1 MNVLVLGGC
10 GIQGKAALFDLS
22 RNRKVSRIICADIR
36 TDSLRTLKYVD
47 HGKIKPVQLDLE
59 RENVMVSLMKEDIDI
74 AIDLLPPRFGKL
86 VAEAA
91 IETGIS
97 LVNSNY
103 AYDLKPLHEAAAKK
117 GISIMPECG
126 LDPGIDLVIY
136 GYGLRQFDEL
146 QVLNSYCGGLP
157 EKKACT
163 NPLNYKISWNWD
175 AVLKSQKRDA
185 ALISDG
191 KVVQVPGEKQHE
203 NEFIHQIDFP
213 ELGKLE
219 AFPNGN
225 AVHFT
230 DALGITGTIRETGRY
245 SLRWP
250 GWCDFW
256 KPIKKLGFLGDSS
269 VPGLPGE
276 ITPHQFLVKLLEP
289 RLQYQDDEKDL
300 AVMQNV
306 FIGTKNGKTK
316 KVTFNILIERDL
328 GTGLMAM
335 SLGVSYPAC
344 IAAEMIAGGE
354 ITKRGLLSPV
364 TDIPGDAFLDRLK
377 HRGIK
382 IEEIVEP

>member
-1 MNVLVLGGC
+1 MNILVLGGC
-10 GIQGKAALFDLS
+10 GIQGKAALCDLS
-22 RNRKVSRIICADIR
+22 RNRKVSRIICADIQ
-36 TDSLRTLKYVD
+36 TDSIQTLNYVD
-47 HGKIKPVQLDLE
+47 HGKIEPVQLDLE
-59 RENVMVSLMKEDIDI
+59 RESALRSLMKEEIDV
-74 AIDLLPPRFGKL
+74 AIDLLPPRFVKP

-91 IETGIS
+91 IEAGVS

-103 AYDLKPLHEAAAKK
+103 AYELQSLHNAATEK

-136 GYGLRQFDEL
+136 GYGLKQFDDL
-146 QVLNSYCGGLP
+146 HVLNSYCGGLP

-175 AVLKSQKRDA
+175 AVLKTQKRDA
-185 ALISDG
+185 ALIRNG
-191 KVVQVPGEKQHE
+191 KVVQVPGEQQHK

-230 DALGITGTIRETGRY
+230 DVLGITGTIRETGRY

-256 KPIKKLGFLGDSS
+256 RPMKELGFLNDSS
-269 VPGLPGE
+269 VPGLPCE

-289 RLQYQDDEKDL
+289 RLQYEEDEKDL

-328 GTGLMAM
+328 GTGLMGMA
-335 SLGVSYPAC
+335 LGVSYPAC
-344 IAAEMIAGGE
+344 IVAEMIAGGE

-364 TDIPGDAFLDRLK
+364 TDIPVDAFLDRLK
-377 HRGIK
+377 QRGIK